1 MDASSHSAFPMDAS
15 ASAFVESEPR
25 AYDLE
30 FQGLALGKHEWVLQT
45 GPQFFAVFPEQ
56 EFRDARF
63 EVRLVLDKQPS
74 LMEFR
79 IFASGSVEVDCDRS
93 ARAFRLPI
101 EAKRTLVIRLAD
113 QSNLEDDEL
122 VFFSPDEHRI
132 ESAQWIYETL
142 VSAVPLKRVHPDLVD
157 VETPETWV
165 FGDAPTHPAES
176 DPDPRWD
183 KLKDLLNS

>member
-1 MDASSHSAFPMDAS
+1 MDASSSTPAPLDAS
-15 ASAFVESEPR
+15 VSAFVESESK

-45 GPQFFAVFPEQ
+45 GPQFFAGFPEQ
-56 EFRDARF
+56 EFRDPRF
-63 EVRLVLDKQPS
+63 DIRLVLDKQSS
-74 LMEFR
+74 LMEFH
-79 IFASGSVEVDCDRS
+79 IFASGSIEVDCDRS
-93 ARAFRLPI
+93 ARAFRMPI
-101 EAKRTLVIRLAD
+101 QTERSLVIRIAD
-113 QSNLEDDEL
+113 QTNLEDDEL
-122 VFFSPDEHRI
+122 VFFAQEEHRI

-142 VSAVPLKRVHPDLVD
+142 VSAVPLKRIHPDLID

-165 FGDAPTHPAES
+165 FGGAPTHPAES